1 MAEGT
6 TFTDTYNKALEVLAR
21 GPKSTKDLS
30 RWLLQRDHSP
40 DDIAAAIAKLTE
52 RGLLNDA
59 AYAAMFARSRFTTH
73 HMSRRRIG
81 AELAKRGVD
90 RAIAD
95 AAINEVIVDENV
107 DERAMVE
114 AAAVKKFR
122 TLEKLEPDVRRRRL
136 YGFLA
141 RKGFAPDL
149 VRAAVANL
157 TRSTSETR

>member
-1 MAEGT
+1 VS
-6 TFTDTYNKALEVLAR
+6 TYNKALEVLAR
-21 GPKSTKDLS
+21 GPKSVHALT
-30 RWLLQRDHSP
+30 RWLLDRDHP
-40 DDIAAAIAKLTE
+40 AEEVTAAIDQLTS

-59 AYAAMFARSRFTTH
+59 AYATMFARSRFTTH

-95 AAINEVIVDENV
+95 AAINEVIVDEEI
-107 DERAMVE
+107 DESAMVE
-114 AAAVKKFR
+114 SAAVKKYR

-141 RKGFAPDL
+141 RKGYAPDL
-149 VRAAVANL
+149 VRAAVKRL
-157 TRSTSETR
+157 TSA